1 MEYLKIWD
9 DEMPLYDKSINNEQN
24 KNINRITFFSA
35 NMDQKVPTVVI
46 FPGGGY
52 SMRASEHE
60 GLAIAGFF
68 ASQGFN
74 AAVVEYRV
82 APYRYP
88 AALLDAQRAIKVL
101 RYNAERLFIDENKIV
116 ACGFSA
122 GGHLCGMTA
131 TKPDICNL
139 CGDEI
144 DKMSCSV
151 NGAILAYAV
160 CSSDE
165 KIGHMGSFYNLV
177 GENNKEKFCELSN
190 ELNVT
195 ENTCPCF
202 IWHTVPDP
210 CVNVKNSIVF
220 AQKLIDKGVKCELH
234 LYPVG
239 HHGQGLGLKTPH
251 ITSWAALAAKW
262 ITDII

>member
-101 RYNAERLFIDENKIV
+101 RYNAERLFIDENKIISPIAV
-116 ACGFSA
+116 TISGFIT
-122 GGHLCGMTA
+122 GKLFIFNT
-131 TKPDICNL
+131 
-139 CGDEI
+139 
-144 DKMSCSV
+144 
-151 NGAILAYAV
+151 
-160 CSSDE
+160 SS
-165 KIGHMGSFYNLV
+165 
-177 GENNKEKFCELSN
+177 
-190 ELNVT
+190 
-195 ENTCPCF
+195 F
-202 IWHTVPDP
+202 IH
-210 CVNVKNSIVF
+210 K
-220 AQKLIDKGVKCELH
+220 
-234 LYPVG
+234 
-239 HHGQGLGLKTPH
+239 
-251 ITSWAALAAKW
+251 
-262 ITDII
+262 